1 MQTVKYLHTQ
11 HPAVAAELARRN
23 LEWAKGAWF
32 VALRNGHISLEQYR
46 REVAELEQRKE
57 VA

>member
-1 MQTVKYLHTQ
+1 MKYLQQQ
-11 HPAVAAELARRN
+11 HPAVAAELARRD